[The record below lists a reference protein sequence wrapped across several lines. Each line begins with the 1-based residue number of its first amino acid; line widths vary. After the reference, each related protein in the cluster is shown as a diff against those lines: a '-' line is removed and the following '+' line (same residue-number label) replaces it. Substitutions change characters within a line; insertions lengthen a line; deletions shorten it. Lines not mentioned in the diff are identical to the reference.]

1 MNSIQN
7 KLILIFIICVLATIG
22 ITGFIVVKYES
33 ALASNEQL
41 SEQSKQLQNRALN
54 AQIYFKTQI
63 QEWKNIL
70 LRGYDKPLYDKYFNS
85 FLLYEKKTRQEVE
98 LLSVLAEEYPEL
110 KDNAATFI
118 AEHKKLSSLY
128 RKGLSIYNTTKYN
141 PQIVADK
148 QVRGIDREPI
158 KLLEHILNISI
169 KIYRSKSKS
178 LQLTLKE
185 VKRALAIIYITTF
198 ILLSVFFWFSVRKGV
213 TQPLNEELRRKHQF
227 AMTDGLT
234 GIANRHAYNELI
246 AKEIGR
252 YKRNNTPFAFLLF
265 DIDNFK
271 YINDT
276 YGHEVG
282 DTVIIDVAHILKDH
296 IRDIDFIARYGGEEF
311 VVVLPETNIN
321 AAELVANKLRVLIE
335 CNEFNFN
342 GKRAVIT
349 MSVGFAEIKI
359 NETKKEL
366 FERADAALYEAKNS
380 GRNKCVKALH

>member
-7 KLILIFIICVLATIG
+7 KLILIFIICVLTTIG

-33 ALASNEQL
+33 VLASNEQL
-41 SEQSKQLQNRALN
+41 SRQSKELQNRALN

-98 LLSVLAEEYPEL
+98 HLSVLAEEYPEL
-110 KDNAATFI
+110 KDNAVTFI

-158 KLLEHILNISI
+158 KLLEKILNISI

-178 LQLTLKE
+178 LQVTLKE

-265 DIDNFK
+265 DIDKFK

-311 VVVLPETNIN
+311 VVVLPETNIK

-349 MSVGFAEIKI
+349 MSVGLAEIKI

-366 FERADAALYEAKNS
+366 FERADAALYKAKNS